1 MNKINVHI
9 DFGSTEY
16 RTGELYLSSDLGKYI
31 FSYDSTFIS
40 SGIQISPFHL
50 PLELKTYIAQKNTGF
65 YGLHGVF
72 ADSLPDTW
80 GRKVQDAE
88 FLKIGIIEPTALQR
102 LAFIGKNGIGALRY
116 HPAQKFPKGEELVHL
131 AALRKATQRILEGE
145 IEEISEQ
152 LLKSGGSAGGARPK
166 FLVDI
171 NRTNHQEIRYTHDM
185 YENDFIPVI
194 LKVPGTRQD
203 LFQRIEYIYSQV
215 AKYAGLQIPNHYLIP
230 GERSALAY
238 FAIERFDIRPG
249 GERFHVHTLSG
260 LLNTDYRESTPDSNT
275 FLRTVDDL
283 TRDQRQ
289 VVEGFRR
296 IVFNYIGSNKD
307 DHAKNF
313 CFLMN
318 GKGEW
323 SLSPAYDVGFSK
335 GENDLH
341 QMRIGNKLR
350 NAEFKDFKKL
360 AEDFE
365 IAGWQEIIEKTLSA
379 FEKWPVLAKSCTVP
393 EKYIRL
399 IDRKIKENMRRIS
412 RRPGLSTKRQ

>member
-9 DFGSTEY
+9 DFGDNEY
-16 RTGELYLSSDLGKYI
+16 RIGELYLSSDLGKYI
-31 FSYDSTFIS
+31 FSYASEFIP

-50 PLELKTYIAQKNTGF
+50 PLEAKTYIAPKNTSF

-88 FLKIGIIEPTALQR
+88 FIKIDIIEPTALQR

-116 HPAQKFPKGEELVHL
+116 HPAQRFPKGEELVHL
-131 AALRKATQRILEGE
+131 AELRKATQRIMEGE
-145 IEEISEQ
+145 IDEISEQ

-171 NRTNHQEIRYTHDM
+171 HTTNHQEIRYTHGVYD
-185 YENDFIPVI
+185 NDFIPVI
-194 LKVPGTRQD
+194 LKVPNTGLDQ
-203 LFQRIEYIYSQV
+203 FQRIEYTYSQI
-215 AKYAGLQIPNHYLIP
+215 ARYAGIDIPNHYLIS
-230 GERSALAY
+230 GEKSDLAF

-249 GERFHVHTLSG
+249 GERFHIHTLAG
-260 LLNTDYRESTPDSNT
+260 LLNMDYRESTPDSNT
-275 FLRTVDDL
+275 FLRTVDDV
-283 TRDQRQ
+283 TRDHRQ
-289 VVEGFRR
+289 VVEGYRR

-323 SLSPAYDVGFSK
+323 SLSPAYDLGYSK
-335 GENDLH
+335 GDNDLH
-341 QMRIGNKLR
+341 QMRLGNILR
-350 NAEFKDFKKL
+350 NAEVKDFKKL
-360 AEDFE
+360 ARDFD
-365 IAGWQEIIEKTLSA
+365 ISKWAGIVEKTLSA
-379 FEKWPVLAKSCTVP
+379 FEKWPVLAKENGISERYTRIIDQ
-393 EKYIRL
+393 KIR
-399 IDRKIKENMRRIS
+399 ENTRRIERDLQHS
-412 RRPGLSTKRQ
+412 IEI